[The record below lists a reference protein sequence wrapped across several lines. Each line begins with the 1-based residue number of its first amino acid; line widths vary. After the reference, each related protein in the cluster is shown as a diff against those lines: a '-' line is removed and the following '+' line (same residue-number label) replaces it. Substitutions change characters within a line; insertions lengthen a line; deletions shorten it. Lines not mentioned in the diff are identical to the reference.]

1 MQTQILTFNSENLK
15 KCADEILSGGI
26 VAFPTETVYGLG
38 ANALDENAVKKIYVA
53 KGRPSDNPLICHV
66 SNKAQIEKLGDVT
79 PFARKIIDAFMPGPI
94 TVVLSKKNCVSGVVT
109 GGLNTVGVR
118 MPDHEVART
127 FIAECGVPLC
137 APSANTSTKPSP
149 TQAKYV
155 FDDLNGKIR
164 YILDGGNCRVGIES
178 TIVDCVN
185 KRILRKGGVSEE
197 QIEAVVGKLGK
208 EPIKSDVPLCPG
220 MKYKHYSPD
229 AEVYLA
235 KAGVDMTKRICD
247 FYDKLVGKKII
258 FSLKGD
264 YGNRNVVKVGDT
276 VVQYAENVFAL
287 FREADKS
294 GYRYII
300 CEGVEDCGIG
310 AALLNRLN
318 KSSGG
323 KTI

>member
-38 ANALDENAVKKIYVA
+38 ANALDENAVKKIYIA

-66 SNKAQIEKLGDVT
+66 SDKAQIEKLGDVT

-164 YILDGGNCRVGIES
+164 YILDGGSCRVGIES

-185 KRILRKGGVSEE
+185 KRIFQSILSVFN
-197 QIEAVVGKLGK
+197 IVIV
-208 EPIKSDVPLCPG
+208 IKNFINQL
-220 MKYKHYSPD
+220 MN
-229 AEVYLA
+229 
-235 KAGVDMTKRICD
+235 
-247 FYDKLVGKKII
+247 LV
-258 FSLKGD
+258 
-264 YGNRNVVKVGDT
+264 
-276 VVQYAENVFAL
+276 
-287 FREADKS
+287 S
-294 GYRYII
+294 GYIFTAAFRQCDHKVLLQFFQCFPLVYVNGNH
-300 CEGVEDCGIG
+300 CTTSAVDRDK
-310 AALLNRLN
+310 ALLSQ
-318 KSSGG
+318 K
-323 KTI
+323 